1 RMARASRGERKRRKR
16 SRRSGSASRRG
27 RLPHSRRCSQ
37 GSAKMI
43 TNGLQ
48 RLIAFVAAAT
58 LVLTACGSGSGN
70 SVAGIDRT
78 GAPVIAS
85 YGTVSAFGSV
95 VVNGV
100 HFDTSSST
108 FSIDGNPGGQADIAI
123 GDVVLV
129 KGSLDSGGTT
139 GTATSVSFENN
150 VVGPV
155 TGIDATAETLVVLG
169 QLVRVS
175 ADTSFD
181 GDIQPTGLAGLAIGD
196 IL

>member
-1 RMARASRGERKRRKR
+1 
-16 SRRSGSASRRG
+16 
-27 RLPHSRRCSQ
+27 
-37 GSAKMI
+37 
-43 TNGLQ
+43 
-48 RLIAFVAAAT
+48 
-58 LVLTACGSGSGN
+58 
-70 SVAGIDRT
+70 
-78 GAPVIAS
+78 
-85 YGTVSAFGSV
+85 
-95 VVNGV
+95 
-100 HFDTSSST
+100 SST

-196 IL
+196 ILEVSGLVENDESIDATRIGRRPAGTEYEVTGLAVGAQ